1 MALDVTNLLNREG
14 EHRKEREREKEI
26 QMTTQN
32 FYFEK
37 IVGNK
42 ILNA

>member
-14 EHRKEREREKEI
+14 EHRRERER
-26 QMTTQN
+26 QMPTQN

-42 ILNA
+42 ILNT